1 LNKISG
7 SRTVSW
13 KNPGKTIDDPIGTDF
28 QNNGFSDNGFFG
40 DIEYLYDPNG
50 NLT

>member
-1 LNKISG
+1 LYAG
-7 SRTVSW
+7 
-13 KNPGKTIDDPIGTDF
+13 KNAGKTIGDSIGTDF
-28 QNNGFSDNGFFG
+28 QNNGFSDNDSFG